1 MIPLIQT
8 FVLASLL
15 ALAPTAN
22 RPPIAATPPRVAPP
36 TTVPSTGDPV
46 FDALRKQFGDL
57 SAWLRSKPALGPDE
71 RREISGFR
79 TAALAYASDHPENA
93 AVVGMLIQA
102 AVWLDDDEAVD
113 AGFRHLAELRPE
125 DGNVYASWANFYTQR
140 FDYLTALSKL
150 EKVTRDRAT
159 YTRYPKVALQ
169 IADALIM
176 LNRFD
181 EATESLDLINLTPP
195 PGPNINN
202 EAARLR
208 GISTSCALLWPAE
221 QALRDAEAAADDLP
235 RVEFTTNRGRFVL
248 ELFENQAPNHVANFI
263 DLVEKEFYN
272 GTRFHR
278 VIQGFMAQGG
288 DPNTKAG
295 GTGAPGT
302 GGPGYRI
309 AGEQTA
315 QDARKHFVGSLA
327 MAHSGD
333 PDSGGSQFYICFGA
347 PTHLNGVHTV
357 FGRVVEGLPE
367 FLRTKQDD
375 SVVSA
380 KVLRKRDHPY
390 VPATLA
396 PLPPAP
402 PPVPSP
408 GGRTGPPTH
417 LVPSRDPSLPR

>member
-1 MIPLIQT
+1 MLPT
-8 FVLASLL
+8 FILASLL
-15 ALAPTAN
+15 SFASTTN
-22 RPPIAATPPRVAPP
+22 RPATGAAPPRVAPAP
-36 TTVPSTGDPV
+36 TAASSVDPA
-46 FDALRKQFGDL
+46 FDALRKQFTDL
-57 SAWLRSKPALGPDE
+57 SAWLRSKPSLGPDE

-79 TAALAYASDHPENA
+79 SAAVAYATEHPDNA
-93 AVVGMLIQA
+93 AVVGMLVQA

-113 AGFRHLAELRPE
+113 AGFRQLAQLRPE
-125 DGNVYASWANFYTQR
+125 DGNVFASWASFYTQR
-140 FDYLTALSKL
+140 FDYVTALSTL
-150 EKVTRDRAT
+150 EKVKRNRET

-169 IADALIM
+169 IADTLIM

-208 GISTSCALLWPAE
+208 GVSTACSLLWPAE
-221 QALRDAEAAADDLP
+221 QVLREAEARADDLP
-235 RVEFTTNRGRFVL
+235 RVEITTNRGRFVL

-263 DLVEKEFYN
+263 DLVEKGFYD

-278 VIQGFMAQGG
+278 VIAGFMAQGG
-288 DPNTKAG
+288 DPNTTLG
-295 GTGAPGT
+295 GSGTPGT

-309 AGEQTA
+309 VGEQA
-315 QDARKHFVGSLA
+315 VQDARKHFIGSLA
-327 MAHSGD
+327 MAHSGN
-333 PDSGGSQFYICFGA
+333 PDSGGSQFYVCFGA

-357 FGRVVEGLPE
+357 FGRVLEGLPD

-375 SVVSA
+375 TVISA
-380 KVLRKRDHPY
+380 RVLRKREHPY
-390 VPATLA
+390 VPSTLA

-402 PPVPSP
+402 PPPVPSA
-408 GGRTGPPTH
+408 GGRPGPPTR